1 MFPIKIP
8 FLDAKEKMAKSIVAG
23 RIRSIG
29 QKEGIPVENI
39 YAAFDVTS
47 PDADFRIILYNKADM
62 SKPVRE
68 LALSELL

>member
-29 QKEGIPVENI
+29 QKEGIR
-39 YAAFDVTS
+39 
-47 PDADFRIILYNKADM
+47 RIGPPHAQCKIA
-62 SKPVRE
+62 
-68 LALSELL
+68 